1 MLIGEFRNMEGIVTS
16 KNFRKFYEELSEDVS
31 SIKAFFTL
39 MKKATANLAEDL
51 KLGRCEMVV
60 NSPSSSLEFEGI
72 QDRTVFWADERGYNP
87 TNGVRRTSVTGDW
100 GILQLEVYA
109 LDGVEWTEEEEAE
122 VSFLIQIIFDIC
134 SKVRAKILVSQAI
147 ITDTVTGACNAQG
160 VNNYCTELYKKSKL
174 VNYNAIYLNIKNF
187 NYLNQRV
194 GNEQADKVMKN
205 FSFMIRE
212 YLDQGELFGRLGGD
226 NFFVLVEKE
235 RTDECIKF
243 LTTRR
248 VLIEL
253 EKKTME
259 FDLMVRLGVY
269 SIYPSD
275 TPGRVTDAAK
285 AAYAYTRNPSAGNI
299 IWFKEDMLLSAEN
312 DQRVSQEFQTALKKK
327 EFVVYY
333 QPKVD
338 LNTSKLVSAEALCR
352 WMRDGEIVPPMEFI
366 PALERDGAICDL
378 DFYMLNTVCD
388 HIQDWVARGIEPVRI
403 SVNFSRTHI
412 LNKKLAD
419 KIIKVIDSHKVST
432 EYIEVEITEMS
443 GYEDFESLVEFV
455 NEMKING
462 ITTSLDD
469 FGTGYSS
476 LNLIKDLNVDIIK
489 LDKTFLENVTKAEE
503 GNDKSVIR
511 SIINMVNELDMNVVA
526 EGVETNEQVEFLKE
540 ANCQV
545 AQGFLFD
552 KPMPKE
558 KFEFRLIGERM
569 Y

>member
-1 MLIGEFRNMEGIVTS
+1 MEGIVTS
-16 KNFRKFYEELSEDVS
+16 KNFRKFYEELSEDVT

>member
-1 MLIGEFRNMEGIVTS
+1 MEGTITS
-16 KNFRKFYEELSEDVS
+16 KSFRKFYTELSDEAS
-31 SIKAFFTL
+31 SIRQFFTL
-39 MKKATANLAEDL
+39 LQKSTDYLADEL

-72 QDRTVFWADERGYNP
+72 QDRIVFYDNPEGHNP
-87 TNGVRRTSVTGDW
+87 TQGIRRTSVTGDW

-109 LDGVEWTEEEEAE
+109 AKDVEWTQTEEEE
-122 VSFLIQIIFDIC
+122 VTFLIQIIFDIC
-134 SKVRAKILVSQAI
+134 SKVRAKILVSQAT
-147 ITDTVTGACNAQG
+147 ITDSLTGACNAQG
-160 VNNYCTELYKKSKL
+160 VNNYCTKLYNESKL
-174 VNYNAIYLNIKNF
+174 VEYNAIYLNIKNF
-187 NYLNQRV
+187 NYINQRV
-194 GNEQADKVMKN
+194 GNAQADKVLKD
-205 FSFMIRE
+205 FSFMIRD
-212 YLDQGELFGRLGGD
+212 YLEKGELFGRLGGD
-226 NFFVLVEKE
+226 NFFVLVEKD
-235 RTDECIKF
+235 RTEECIKF
-243 LTTRR
+243 LTSRR

-253 EKKTME
+253 EQKSME
-259 FDLMVRLGVY
+259 FDLMIRLGVY
-269 SIYPSD
+269 GILPVDSPR
-275 TPGRVTDAAK
+275 RVIEAAK
-285 AAYAYTRNPSAGNI
+285 AAYSFTKNPSAGDVV
-299 IWFKEDMLLSAEN
+299 WFKEAMLESAEN
-312 DQRVSQEFQTALKKK
+312 DQRVSQEFKRALMKK

-352 WMRDGEIVPPMEFI
+352 WIRDGKVVPPMDFI

-378 DFYMLNTVCD
+378 DFYMLNNVCD
-388 HIQDWVARGIEPVRI
+388 HLYDWKSRGIEPVRV

-419 KIIKVIDSHKVST
+419 KIVKVIENHKVDPR
-432 EYIEVEITEMS
+432 YIEVEITEMS
-443 GYEDFESLVEFV
+443 GYEDFESLAEFV
-455 NEMKING
+455 NEMKNHG

-476 LNLIKDLNVDIIK
+476 LNLIKDLKVDIIK
-489 LDKTFLENVTKAEE
+489 LDKTFLENVSKKDE

-511 SIINMVNELDMNVVA
+511 NIISMVNELNMNVVA
-526 EGVETNEQVEFLKE
+526 KGVETNDQLEFLKE

-558 KFEFRLIGERM
+558 RFEFRLIGERM

>member
-1 MLIGEFRNMEGIVTS
+1 MEGIVTS

-338 LNTSKLVSAEALCR
+338 LNSSKLVSAEALCR